1 MIRRIQALNYRCLRC
16 VDVRLDRFH
25 VLVGPNASGKSTLL
39 DVVMFLGDML
49 SGGLGSAVDKRTQ
62 NFQDMVWDRPRKD
75 LGFELAVEFDIPKG
89 ARNQLPRERKF
100 KTFRYEIAI
109 KEGRNG
115 IRIDSERAL
124 LMPRENDRSRQE
136 PLRFPDPPEAP
147 GTILIG
153 GRRRGSR
160 TILSKS
166 REGRD
171 NFNIEVSEKAG
182 KGWAISI
189 SFGPGRSTLGNLPE
203 SPEKFPV
210 STHVKRL
217 LDTGVQRLFLD
228 SSRMRQSSPPDR
240 RQAGFSPDGSNL
252 PRVIR
257 QLRREHE
264 EAFNDWLNHVRASL
278 PEIESVR
285 VVDRE
290 DDRHCYLM
298 IRYVSGVEVPSW
310 AVSDGTLRLLALT
323 LPAYLQDRRKIYLM
337 EEPENGLH
345 PGVTQDVYD
354 ALSSVYDSQV
364 LLATHSPVFLNHADL
379 EHVLCFGKDSNGATD
394 VIPALAHPGLRDWQ
408 GSPNLSVF
416 FAAGVLG

>member
-1 MIRRIQALNYRCLRC
+1 MIRRIQALNYRCLRY

-25 VLVGPNASGKSTLL
+25 VLVGPNASGKSTLF

-49 SGGLGSAVDKRTQ
+49 SSGLESAVDKRTQ

-75 LGFELAVEFDIPKG
+75 LGFELAVEFEIPEEVKTK
-89 ARNQLPRERKF
+89 LPHERKF
-100 KTFRYEIAI
+100 ETFRYEIAI

-124 LMPRENDRSRQE
+124 LMPHENGRPRQE
-136 PLRFPDPPEAP
+136 HLHFPDPPEAP
-147 GTILIG
+147 GTILLG

-171 NFNIEVSEKAG
+171 NFNIEVSERAG

-217 LDTGVQRLFLD
+217 LETGVQRLFLD

-257 QLRREHE
+257 QLRGEREG
-264 EAFNDWLNHVRASL
+264 AFNDWLNHVRAAL

-285 VVDRE
+285 IAERE

-298 IRYVSGVEVPSW
+298 IRYASGVEVPSW
-310 AVSDGTLRLLALT
+310 TVSDGTLRLLALT
-323 LPAYLQDRRKIYLM
+323 LPAYLPDSGKMYLM

-354 ALSSVYDSQV
+354 ALSAVYDSQV

-379 EHVLCFGKDSNGATD
+379 EHVLCLGKDASGATD
-394 VIPALAHPGLRDWQ
+394 VIPARAHPGLRDWQ

>member
-1 MIRRIQALNYRCLRC
+1 MIRRIQALNYRCLRY

-49 SGGLGSAVDKRTQ
+49 SGGLGSAVDKRTR
-62 NFQDMVWDRPRKD
+62 NFQDMVWDRPRKNI
-75 LGFELAVEFDIPKG
+75 GFELALEFDIPADIGK
-89 ARNQLPRERKF
+89 RLPREMNF
-100 KTFRYEIAI
+100 ETFRYEIAI
-109 KEGRNG
+109 KEGRSG

-124 LMPRENDRSRQE
+124 LMPREHGRPRQE
-136 PLRFPDPPEAP
+136 LLRFPDPPEASD
-147 GTILIG
+147 TILIG

-171 NFNIEVSEKAG
+171 SFNIEVSEKAG
-182 KGWAISI
+182 RGWVISI

-217 LDTGVQRLFLD
+217 LETGVQRLFLD
-228 SSRMRQSSPPDR
+228 SSRMSRSSPPDR
-240 RQAGFSPDGSNL
+240 RQTGFSPDGSNL
-252 PRVIR
+252 PRVLR
-257 QLRREHE
+257 RLRREHKG
-264 EAFNDWLNHVRASL
+264 AFREWLNHVRAAL
-278 PEIESVR
+278 PEIEKVR
-285 VVDRE
+285 VVERK

-298 IRYVSGVEVPSW
+298 IRYTSGVEAPSW

-323 LPAYLQDRRKIYLM
+323 LPAYLRDRKMIYLM

-379 EHVLCFGKDSNGATD
+379 DHVLCFGKDASGATD
-394 VIPALAHPGLRDWQ
+394 VIPARAHPGLRDWQ

>member
-62 NFQDMVWDRPRKD
+62 NFQDMVWGRPRKD

-89 ARNQLPRERKF
+89 AGKQLPRERKF

-136 PLRFPDPPEAP
+136 SLRFPDPLEAP

-171 NFNIEVSEKAG
+171 NFNIEVSEEAG

-210 STHVKRL
+210 STYVKRL
-217 LDTGVQRLFLD
+217 LETGVQRLFLD

-240 RQAGFSPDGSNL
+240 RQTGFSPDGSNL

-257 QLRREHE
+257 QLRQEHE

-285 VVDRE
+285 VVDRD

-310 AVSDGTLRLLALT
+310 TVSDGTLRMLALT
-323 LPAYLQDRRKIYLM
+323 LPAYLRDRRKIYLM

-394 VIPALAHPGLRDWQ
+394 VIPAQAHPGLRDWQ

>member
-62 NFQDMVWDRPRKD
+62 NFQDMVWGRPRKD
-75 LGFELAVEFDIPKG
+75 LGFELAVEFDIPKS
-89 ARNQLPRERKF
+89 ARKQLPRERKF

-124 LMPRENDRSRQE
+124 LMPRESDRSRQE
-136 PLRFPDPPEAP
+136 PLRFPNPPEAP

-153 GRRRGSR
+153 GKRLGSR

-210 STHVKRL
+210 STYVKRL
-217 LDTGVQRLFLD
+217 LETGVQRLFLD

-257 QLRREHE
+257 QLRQEHE

-285 VVDRE
+285 VVDRD

-310 AVSDGTLRLLALT
+310 TVSDGTLRMLALT
-323 LPAYLQDRRKIYLM
+323 LPAYLRDRRKIYLM

-364 LLATHSPVFLNHADL
+364 LLATHSPVFLNHADP

-394 VIPALAHPGLRDWQ
+394 VIPAQAHPGLRDWQ